1 MADVKWI
8 KITTDIFDDEKILM
22 IESMPS
28 ADSIIVIWLKL
39 LTFAGKQ
46 NNDGVFL
53 MSNRI
58 AYTDEMLACIFRRDI
73 NLVRLALNTFKQFG
87 MIEIIEKVIT
97 IPNWNKHQSLDAYE
111 KKKERDRLY
120 QSERRAKQ
128 RLLAA
133 GSSEESSDSQPTPSS
148 DIVVSEE
155 DKEKEKEKESERDI
169 KISSDLQSVVDLY
182 HSICISYPRIRSLSD
197 ARKKTIKARLKSY
210 SLDDFKTL
218 FENAEASSFL
228 KGTEGGWKA
237 SFDWLIKESNML
249 KVLEGNYTD
258 KPKTYGY
265 RYKEKTPGWMGFTA
279 GEAEVEA
286 IHRIMN
292 DESLKKW
299 AEENPIENDPDFK
312 AEQEQLRRELQ
323 ASFGRKIV

>member
-73 NLVRLALNTFKQFG
+73 NLVRLALKVFQQFG

-97 IPNWNKHQSLDAYE
+97 IPNWNKHQTLDAYE
-111 KKKERDRLY
+111 KKKERDRIY
-120 QSERRAKQ
+120 KQERRAKQ

-133 GSSEESSDSQPTPSS
+133 GSPDVSSDMSSDSPSDKSS
-148 DIVVSEE
+148 DVVVSEE
-155 DKEKEKEKESERDI
+155 DKERDKEKERD
-169 KISSDLQSVVDLY
+169 KNISADLQSVVDLY
-182 HSICISYPRIRSLSD
+182 HTICVSYPKIRSLSD

-237 SFDWLIKESNML
+237 SFDWLIKEANML

-258 KPKTYGY
+258 KPKRYG
-265 RYKEKTPGWMGFTA
+265 YKEKVPGWMQHKNEDYYDDDFRSA
-279 GEAEVEA
+279 IKKMMEESDVPDPEFEAEA
-286 IHRIMN
+286 
-292 DESLKKW
+292 
-299 AEENPIENDPDFK
+299 
-312 AEQEQLRRELQ
+312 EQLRKELQ
-323 ASFGRKIV
+323 ESFGRN